1 MTPAPHIHG
10 LLLAA
15 GRSSRMGPRNKLLE
29 ALGGRPIVRIA
40 AEAVIASRCR
50 AVTVVTGHQS
60 EDVRAAL
67 AGLRAAFVHNPDYA
81 DGLAGSLATGLAAVP
96 PDADGVLVALGDM
109 PRVTEAE
116 IDRLID
122 AFDPAKGRAII
133 VPTFEGQRGNPVLW
147 AARFLPELARL
158 KGDRG
163 GRQIMAAHAADVVE
177 LAMTSDAVLTDVDT
191 PDALAALKK
200 GAGHGSLSGSG

>member
-29 ALGGRPIVRIA
+29 TLGGRPIVRIA

-67 AGLRAAFVHNPDYA
+67 AGLRAEFVHNPDYA
-81 DGLAGSLATGLAAVP
+81 DGLAGSLAAGLAVAIGLAAAIGGP
-96 PDADGVLVALGDM
+96 GSPLGLVACAVLLVGAGAGLAA
-109 PRVTEAE
+109 P
-116 IDRLID
+116 
-122 AFDPAKGRAII
+122 DPA
-133 VPTFEGQRGNPVLW
+133 PP
-147 AARFLPELARL
+147 LPKRPLRRPPL
-158 KGDRG
+158 PMLG
-163 GRQIMAAHAADVVE
+163 GRISRTGSTADARGCSKGSAIGSMKLTTGAATSTTGSRMGAA
-177 LAMTSDAVLTDVDT
+177 ASTAFMT
-191 PDALAALKK
+191 
-200 GAGHGSLSGSG
+200 